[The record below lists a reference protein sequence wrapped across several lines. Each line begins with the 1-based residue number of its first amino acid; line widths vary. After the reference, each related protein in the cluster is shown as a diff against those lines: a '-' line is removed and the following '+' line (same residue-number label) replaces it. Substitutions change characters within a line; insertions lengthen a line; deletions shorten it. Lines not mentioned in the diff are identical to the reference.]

1 MHNKKAVFATL
12 VSALLFATSATSR
25 SLSGV
30 EASSISIATVRLLIG
45 ALGLLLFAKL
55 FVKDF
60 SIRALLQK
68 KIIWIMGLGVAGYQA
83 FFFIG
88 TGLTG
93 VAIGT
98 LASLALAPLMA
109 GLLSWGWHGN
119 KPNNSWWVSTMIAVV
134 GLVVLSWSGLEDS
147 NINLLGVAA
156 SLMAGAAYAVYTVVG
171 VDLAQSGNA
180 ATGVLAVSFSIGAVA
195 LLMIS
200 GGQFAEL
207 ATTNGILL
215 TIWLG
220 LVATSFAY
228 VLFGIG
234 ISKLTA
240 GTVATLNLAEPLAA
254 TFLGLIVLHETI
266 SLLSAVGCALIAISL
281 TFLAINTSKE
291 TASDF

>member
-1 MHNKKAVFATL
+1 MHNKKAVLATL
-12 VSALLFATSATSR
+12 ASALLFATSATSR

-45 ALGLLLFAKL
+45 ALGLLFFAKF

-60 SIRALLQK
+60 SIRALLKK

-98 LASLALAPLMA
+98 LSSLALAPLMA
-109 GLLSWGWHGN
+109 GLLSWIWHGN
-119 KPNNSWWVSTMIAVV
+119 RPTSSWWISTMVAVV

-147 NINLLGVAA
+147 NINLLGVSAA
-156 SLMAGAAYAVYTVVG
+156 LMAGAAYAVYTVVG
-171 VDLAQSGNA
+171 VDLAHSGNS
-180 ATGVLAVSFSIGAVA
+180 ATGVLAVSFSIGAVV
-195 LLMIS
+195 LLIVS
-200 GGQFAEL
+200 GGRFGEL
-207 ATTNGILL
+207 ASTNGILL
-215 TIWLG
+215 TLWLG

-228 VLFGIG
+228 VLFGLG

-254 TFLGLIVLHETI
+254 TFLGLVVLHETI
-266 SLLSAVGCALIAISL
+266 SFLSAVGCALIAASL
-281 TFLAINTSKE
+281 TFLAIITAKE
-291 TASDF
+291 TANDI